1 MFRASPWAPIAWILG
16 ISILYSANAPAL
28 TRQVRVGVLIDGPEA
43 REGLS
48 ADALEHAAAEVY
60 GDGLTLTVAPRTRL
74 NGDWSVSAL
83 NAALDRLEADP
94 QVDVVVTLGFAA
106 SHMVAHR
113 SKFPKPTIAASVL
126 DPVLQ
131 NFPMKGGASG
141 RHNFTYVTTFHR
153 VEDQVRSFHRIVGF
167 SHLAVLAD
175 PLALQVVRELQM
187 KATELEVAT
196 GATIVLRPTNSLTD
210 SLAALPPGTDA
221 VYIAPLMRLSGDDLR
236 SLADQLAQRK
246 LPTFSLLG
254 RSEVEQGILLSTSSD
269 AEWTARLAR
278 RIALDIQ
285 RIVEG
290 DDAANLEVAVPSE
303 ERLVVNMHTAQLIGF
318 SPRWD
323 DLTDAVQLGADN
335 TQDQSPVSL
344 LQALD
349 AAIRSNPTLRAS
361 RLGAD
366 IAADQTRIARSAVL
380 PSLAA
385 NVSHTQI
392 DASHANPVLLAQ
404 RTSEAGGIAQVP
416 LYRDGAWAGWSVSR
430 HLAAAANE
438 QARQELLD
446 TLQLTATSYFSLL
459 RAKSVESV
467 RRQNV
472 ENTRQNLETSRAREA
487 VGLSTRSDYLRWVA
501 QMATARQDLLTAEA
515 NVREATVELSRLIH
529 DDSSHPLVVAD
540 AGIDEP
546 LKWIASPHTQRYL
559 DTPAKWTV
567 FREFIL
573 AQAHEYSPEVKR
585 ADELLAGQEREV
597 TSARRAFFIPDLAA
611 VGIAGDEFSRG
622 GAASGR
628 TPLTPNNSAW
638 FVGIQATIP
647 IFSGGALKARLSESR
662 HQLRQLDAQRDATVD
677 AVDARARSVLARVP
691 SSYPAI
697 ALSRE
702 AATAAHENY
711 TKVADA
717 YARGVVSIT
726 DLISAQDAS
735 LNAELSQA
743 QATFTFLIDFADTLR
758 VSNSFDVLLDPQT
771 REPWYDSVDA
781 WFGTHGIPIA
791 TH

>member
-1 MFRASPWAPIAWILG
+1 LFSVTAPV
-16 ISILYSANAPAL
+16 SA
-28 TRQVRVGVLIDGPEA
+28 RQVRVGVLIDGPAA
-43 REGLS
+43 REDVS

-60 GDGLTLTVAPRTRL
+60 GDGLTLTVAPQNRL
-74 NGDWSVSAL
+74 NGNWNVSAL

-106 SHMVAHR
+106 SHLVAHR
-113 SKFPKPTIAASVL
+113 APLRKPTIATSVL
-126 DPVLQ
+126 DPMLQ
-131 NFPMKGGASG
+131 TFPIKSGASG
-141 RHNFTYVTTFHR
+141 RHNFTYVTTFNR
-153 VEDQVRSFHRIVGF
+153 VDEQVRTFHRIIGF
-167 SHLAVLAD
+167 SQLVVLAD
-175 PLALQVVRELQM
+175 PLALDVVRELKI
-187 KATELEVAT
+187 KATQLQATT
-196 GATIVLRPTNSLTD
+196 GATIVLRPANNLTD
-210 SLAALPPGTDA
+210 ALANLPPGTDA
-221 VYIAPLMRLSGDDLR
+221 VYVAPLMRLSGDDLR

-254 RSEVEQGILLSTSSD
+254 RSEVEQGILLATSAD
-269 AEWTARLAR
+269 TERNERLAR
-278 RIALDIQ
+278 RVALDIQ

-290 DDAANLEVAVPSE
+290 DDAANIEVAVASD

-318 SPRWD
+318 SPHWD
-323 DLTDAVQLGADN
+323 DLTDAVQLAADN
-335 TQDQSPVSL
+335 VQDQRPISL

-349 AAIRSNPTLRAS
+349 GAIRNNPTLRGS
-361 RLGAD
+361 QLGAD
-366 IAADQTRIARSAVL
+366 IAADETRIARSALL

-385 NVSHTQI
+385 AVSHTQI
-392 DASHANPVLLAQ
+392 DASHANPLLLAQ
-404 RTSEAGGIAQVP
+404 RTSEAGGIGQLP
-416 LYRDGAWAGWSVSR
+416 IYRDSAWAGWSVSQ

-446 TLQLTATSYFSLL
+446 TLQQTATAYFRLL
-459 RAKSVESV
+459 RVKSVESV

-515 NVREATVELSRLIH
+515 NVREATVELGRLIH
-529 DDSSHPLVVAD
+529 DDASHPLAVAE

-585 ADELLAGQEREV
+585 ADELLAGQQREV

-611 VGIAGDEFSRG
+611 VGIASDQFSRG
-622 GAASGR
+622 GVGSER

-647 IFSGGALKARLSESR
+647 IFSGGALKARLSENR

-677 AVDARARSVLARVP
+677 AVDARARSVLARIP

-702 AATAAHENY
+702 AAAAAQENY

-735 LNAELSQA
+735 LNAGLSQA
-743 QATFTFLIDFADTLR
+743 QAIFTFLIDFADTLR

-771 REPWYDSVDA
+771 REPWYNAVDA
-781 WFGTHGIPIA
+781 WFGTHGIPIG

>member
-1 MFRASPWAPIAWILG
+1 VFRASLWAPIAWTLG
-16 ISILYSANAPAL
+16 ISILLSVTAPVSA
-28 TRQVRVGVLIDGPEA
+28 RQIRVGVLIDGPAA
-43 REGLS
+43 RENVS

-60 GDGLTLTVAPRTRL
+60 GDGLTLTVAPQNRL
-74 NGDWSVSAL
+74 NGNWNVSAL

-106 SHMVAHR
+106 SHLVAHR
-113 SKFPKPTIAASVL
+113 APLPKPTIAASVL
-126 DPVLQ
+126 DPMLQ
-131 NFPMKGGASG
+131 TFPIKSGASG
-141 RHNFTYVTTFHR
+141 RHNFTYVTTFNR
-153 VEDQVRSFHRIVGF
+153 VDDQVRTFHRIIGF
-167 SHLAVLAD
+167 SHLVVLAD
-175 PLALQVVRELQM
+175 PLALDVVRELKI
-187 KATELEVAT
+187 KATQLQAT
-196 GATIVLRPTNSLTD
+196 IGATIVLRPANNLTD
-210 SLAALPPGTDA
+210 ALANLPPGTDA
-221 VYIAPLMRLSGDDLR
+221 VYVAPLMQLSGDDLR
-236 SLADQLAQRK
+236 SLADQLVQRK

-254 RSEVEQGILLSTSSD
+254 RSEVEQGILLATSAD
-269 AEWTARLAR
+269 TERNERLAR
-278 RIALDIQ
+278 RVALDIQ

-290 DDAANLEVAVPSE
+290 DDAANIEVAVASD
-303 ERLVVNMHTAQLIGF
+303 ERLVINMHTAQLIAF
-318 SPRWD
+318 SPHWD
-323 DLTDAVQLGADN
+323 DLTDAVQLAADDV
-335 TQDQSPVSL
+335 QDQRPISL

-349 AAIRSNPTLRAS
+349 GAIRNNPTLRGS
-361 RLGAD
+361 QLGAD
-366 IAADQTRIARSAVL
+366 IAADQTRIARSALL

-392 DASHANPVLLAQ
+392 DASHANPLLLAQ
-404 RTSEAGGIAQVP
+404 RTSEAGGIAQLP
-416 LYRDGAWAGWSVSR
+416 IYRDSAWAGWSVSR
-430 HLAAAANE
+430 YLAAAANE

-446 TLQLTATSYFSLL
+446 TLQQTATAYFGVL
-459 RAKSVESV
+459 RVKSVESV

-515 NVREATVELSRLIH
+515 NVREATVELGRLIH
-529 DDSSHPLVVAD
+529 DDASHPLAVAE

-585 ADELLAGQEREV
+585 ADELLAGQQREV

-611 VGIAGDEFSRG
+611 VGVASDQFSRG
-622 GAASGR
+622 GAGSGR
-628 TPLTPNNSAW
+628 TPVTPNNSAW

-647 IFSGGALKARLSESR
+647 IFSGGALKARLSENR

-677 AVDARARSVLARVP
+677 AVDARARSVLARIP

-697 ALSRE
+697 SLSRE
-702 AATAAHENY
+702 AAAAAQENY

-735 LNAELSQA
+735 LNAGLSQA

-771 REPWYDSVDA
+771 REPWYNTVDA
-781 WFGTHGIPIA
+781 WFGSHGTPIA